1 MAVVITDEQEKIV
14 IPEDWT
20 GKIERVAEICLQ
32 EEEIDP
38 KAEIGLMFVD
48 NEQIREMNKTYRD
61 KDSATDVLSF
71 PMYEADEAIDDEDEI
86 LLGDIV
92 ISLERAAE
100 QAEEY
105 GHSLEREVMYLL
117 VHGLLHLAGY
127 DHMEDDEKKEMRQRE
142 EETMEQIGLSREKQ

>member
-71 PMYEADEAIDDEDEI
+71 PMYEADEAIDDEEEI
-86 LLGDIV
+86 LFGDIV
-92 ISLERAAE
+92 ISLERDAE

-105 GHSLEREVMYLL
+105 GHSLER
-117 VHGLLHLAGY
+117 
-127 DHMEDDEKKEMRQRE
+127 
-142 EETMEQIGLSREKQ
+142 

>member
-127 DHMEDDEKKEMRQRE
+127 DHMEDDEKKEMRKRE
-142 EETMEQIGLSREKQ
+142 EELLTVIGASR

>member
-1 MAVVITDEQEKIV
+1 MPVIITNQQEEMAIPTDWE
-14 IPEDWT
+14 
-20 GKIERVAEICLQ
+20 GKINTVVEICLA
-32 EEEIDP
+32 EEEIDA

-48 NEQIREMNKTYRD
+48 NAQIREMNHTYRD

-71 PMYEADEAIDDEDEI
+71 PMYEADEAIDDEEEI

-127 DHMEDDEKKEMRQRE
+127 DHMEEADKKKMRSRE
-142 EETMEQIGLSREKQ
+142 EALLTAIGALR

>member
-1 MAVVITDEQEKIV
+1 MTVVITDEQEKIA
-14 IPEDWT
+14 IPTDWT
-20 GKIERVAEICLQ
+20 GKINRVAEICLQ

-48 NEQIREMNKTYRD
+48 NEQIREMNSAYRD

-71 PMYEADEAIDDEDEI
+71 PMYEADEAIEDEEEI

-127 DHMEDDEKKEMRQRE
+127 DHMEDDEKKEMRRRE
-142 EETMEQIGLSREKQ
+142 EELLTVIGASR

>member
-14 IPEDWT
+14 IPKDWT
-20 GKIERVAEICLQ
+20 GKIDRVAEICLQ

-48 NEQIREMNKTYRD
+48 NEQIQEMNRTYRD

-142 EETMEQIGLSREKQ
+142 EELLTVIGASR

>member
-61 KDSATDVLSF
+61 KDTATDVLSF

-142 EETMEQIGLSREKQ
+142 EELLTVIGASR

>member
-48 NEQIREMNKTYRD
+48 NEQIREMNKAYRD
-61 KDSATDVLSF
+61 IDSATDVLSF
-71 PMYEADEAIDDEDEI
+71 PIYEADEAIDDEEEI
-86 LLGDIV
+86 LFGDIV

-142 EETMEQIGLSREKQ
+142 EELLTVIGASR

>member
-1 MAVVITDEQEKIV
+1 MTVVITDEQEKIA
-14 IPEDWT
+14 IPTDWT
-20 GKIERVAEICLQ
+20 GKINRVAEICLQ

-48 NEQIREMNKTYRD
+48 NEQIREMNSAYRD

-71 PMYEADEAIDDEDEI
+71 PMYEADEAIEDEEEI

-105 GHSLEREVMYLL
+105 GHSLEREVMYHL

-127 DHMEDDEKKEMRQRE
+127 DHMEDDEKKEMRRRE
-142 EETMEQIGLSREKQ
+142 EELLTVIGASR

>member
-1 MAVVITDEQEKIV
+1 MTVVITDEQEKIA
-14 IPEDWT
+14 IPTDWT
-20 GKIERVAEICLQ
+20 GKINRVAEICLQ

-48 NEQIREMNKTYRD
+48 NEQIREMNSAYRD

-71 PMYEADEAIDDEDEI
+71 PMYEADEAIEDEEEI

-117 VHGLLHLAGY
+117 VHGLLHLAGF
-127 DHMEDDEKKEMRQRE
+127 DHMEDDEK
-142 EETMEQIGLSREKQ
+142 

>member
-20 GKIERVAEICLQ
+20 GKIDRVAEICLQ

-48 NEQIREMNKTYRD
+48 NEQIQEMNRTYRD

-142 EETMEQIGLSREKQ
+142 EELLTVIGASR